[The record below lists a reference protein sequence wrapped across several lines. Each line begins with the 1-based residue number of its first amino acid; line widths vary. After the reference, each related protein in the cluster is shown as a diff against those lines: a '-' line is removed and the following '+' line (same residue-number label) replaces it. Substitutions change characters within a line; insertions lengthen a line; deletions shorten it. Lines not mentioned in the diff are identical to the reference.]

1 MTVMYEMRFT
11 GSQKMALVDALL
23 ELLLIPH
30 ATQLFVDCSK
40 DPPVETNV
48 TELVRLVQYAKPI
61 AVATSP
67 EPLTSA
73 PASRPLMIDSKAR
86 KQ

>member
-11 GSQKMALVDALL
+11 SSQKMALVDALL

-40 DPPVETNV
+40 APPVETNV
-48 TELVRLVQYAKPI
+48 TELLRLVQDAKAI
-61 AVATSP
+61 AVSTSP

-73 PASRPLMIDSKAR
+73 PGSRPLIDSKAR